1 MGRKSQTI
9 FTTKDIPEPF
19 GESPKLGSFGI
30 IGSELTDSR
39 DILTLQYAV
48 GTIMCEMD
56 ERNAEIDSQVPA
68 AAIHQML
75 DNTKL
80 FLKTTANI

>member
-1 MGRKSQTI
+1 
-9 FTTKDIPEPF
+9 
-19 GESPKLGSFGI
+19 
-30 IGSELTDSR
+30 
-39 DILTLQYAV
+39 
-48 GTIMCEMD
+48 MCEMD